1 MNSPIQS
8 RTPSTAAQHLAPRS
22 NDRAQAAPRLNG
34 EQVRNRGFSMA
45 TAGRILAAV
54 VTLGLSEAG
63 YAIYKTCTRP
73 PADPGRPMGSVKQHL
88 EQAAPSST
96 YGTKDATG
104 GPSAFMGQNFKVG
117 RPIESLDAQRQEH
130 VDRLLGPEANY
141 DDIEI
146 EGLQDKSQASDN
158 KKELVKKELVECWKS
173 KDNEGTLTL
182 GDWEIQAP
190 AQFGRD
196 CIQRGHVMVRDGK
209 LVASPRGYK
218 IPAEDMQEKMNLVD
232 AFSSNLLSGNDA
244 SQFDTVKRN
253 LLSFTHQGAGFFFLG
268 KIAELNPGRIPV
280 NMGEELLE
288 FAFNAEDGKNV
299 VVEQKYTVGEVNVM
313 PTSGNQEVQERVGSF
328 DSKVVFSVPIE
339 LLRQKNF
346 DPNCVNIIAAD
357 WSLKAN

>member
-1 MNSPIQS
+1 
-8 RTPSTAAQHLAPRS
+8 
-22 NDRAQAAPRLNG
+22 
-34 EQVRNRGFSMA
+34 
-45 TAGRILAAV
+45 
-54 VTLGLSEAG
+54 
-63 YAIYKTCTRP
+63 
-73 PADPGRPMGSVKQHL
+73 
-88 EQAAPSST
+88 
-96 YGTKDATG
+96 
-104 GPSAFMGQNFKVG
+104 MGQNFKVG

-130 VDRLLGPEANY
+130 ADRLLGPEANY

-146 EGLQDKSQASDN
+146 EGLQDKPQASDD

-196 CIQRGHVMVRDGK
+196 CIQRGHVMVRDEK

-218 IPAEDMQEKMNLVD
+218 IPAEDMQEKMKLVD

-313 PTSGNQEVQERVGSF
+313 PTSGNQEVQERV
-328 DSKVVFSVPIE
+328 
-339 LLRQKNF
+339 
-346 DPNCVNIIAAD
+346 
-357 WSLKAN
+357 SLS